1 MNPNCETERPTLI
14 KTTSNVSLL
23 IALALSCPLHPVIA
37 QDLPSSRIRVIFDTD
52 ITGDVDDVLAL
63 AMLHTLADRKQCEL
77 LAVTISKINEL
88 TGPFTDAVNT
98 FYGRPDLRI
107 GVTRDSQKR
116 QSKYLHLINEGNAT
130 SLRYPHDIQ
139 SNDELP
145 DAVALMRQVLAS
157 QPDHSVVIIQV
168 GVAVNVAGLIQSPPD
183 QFSPLSGDALIRR
196 KVKKLSVMAGAFE
209 PIQGDTH
216 FLEANVRN
224 HIKSMQTL
232 AEYWPD
238 RVPIIWSGFEIGIAV
253 PYPRTSIHRDY
264 LYTPHHIVRE
274 SYLLHSGPQHD
285 RPTWDLT
292 SVLEA
297 IFPDRGYFELSAQ
310 GRVSIADDG
319 FMTFTP
325 NAKGRDRYL
334 VLPEEG
340 RTRVVE
346 ALTQMTSQPPRKA
359 DTSRR

>member
-1 MNPNCETERPTLI
+1 M
-14 KTTSNVSLL
+14 SLL
-23 IALALSCPLHPVIA
+23 IALALSCPHHPVMA
-37 QDLPSSRIRVIFDTD
+37 QDHSTSPIRVIFDTD

-63 AMLHTLADRKQCEL
+63 AMLHTLADREQCEL

-98 FYGRPDLRI
+98 FYGRPDLPI

-116 QSKYLHLINEGNAT
+116 QSKYLSLAKEVNNT
-130 SLRYPHDIQ
+130 QLRYPHDIQ
-139 SNDELP
+139 SNEELP

-183 QFSPLSGDALIRR
+183 QFSPLNGDALIRQ

-209 PIQGDTH
+209 AIQGDTH

-224 HIKSMQTL
+224 HIKSMKTL
-232 AEYWPD
+232 AENWPD

-253 PYPRTSIHRDY
+253 PYPRQSIHRDY

-297 IFPDRGYFELSAQ
+297 IFPDRGYFDLSAK

-325 NAKGRDRYL
+325 DAEGRDRYL
-334 VLPEEG
+334 VLPEAG
-340 RTRVVE
+340 RARVVE
-346 ALTQMTSQPPRKA
+346 ALTQLSSQPPCKA
-359 DTSRR
+359 PPSRR